1 MGTSTMSPQQQQH
14 QKFQLNQPEQIHMNQ
29 LKINKLKEKQLL
41 LQQQINQQKQLEAQL
56 RKHHFYG
63 YEQQQQQNQQQNNH
77 SEKQNIHSRSGE
89 IYDTDAF
96 LDPTLINNN
105 ESPLMAV
112 QQSLSQQNDN
122 SSTVRNPNRY
132 DDDNGGGDG
141 GCGGSKDASQPAS
154 SRGDMRRMLQRENS
168 LKMESIFDTV
178 SSHSI
183 SDGKKKYDASA
194 MSMSGT
200 SLSMGDFGDEGE
212 LSALFD
218 TSMKIAPGNYTV
230 GLNDINSSNHNRAS
244 SSTKHDV
251 RSSTSSSS
259 NGNSSM
265 FGMSLATIGSTDTGY
280 SETDCAHDL

>member
-1 MGTSTMSPQQQQH
+1 
-14 QKFQLNQPEQIHMNQ
+14 MNQ

-63 YEQQQQQNQQQNNH
+63 YEQQQQQQNQQQNNH

-132 DDDNGGGDG
+132 DDDNGGGG
-141 GCGGSKDASQPAS
+141 GGGFGGSKDASQPAS

-259 NGNSSM
+259 GGNSSM